1 MSAKTKKILVLICA
15 ASLILICFSV
25 FFRKTEKQDNKDQIK
40 LTKSQPRDR
49 IAPKPR
55 MDDSSDALV
64 PDEPIHENIELRDL
78 SQKERVKLVFESNI
92 DFYGKVLDQQGEPV
106 RGAKIKIAAA
116 DGYWENGSDFFK
128 TSDAN
133 GLFSIKGIKGAG
145 IYVSVE
151 KSGYHRT
158 EKSKGRFG
166 YGMKSGQNPHDKH
179 DHPAI
184 FVLQKKSAVEPLF
197 RATHKDGAE
206 YFPIGQKIALD
217 LKNGQRRSGNA
228 SIEITSIND
237 RLEGQDHGYT
247 WRFIITVPGG
257 EIIER
262 NDPLQF
268 LAPENG
274 YQSQAVIGFDGKAE
288 NWKSRQ
294 KKDFFVKFANG
305 TYGRFKLDVWSK
317 TKNGFFFESYV
328 NPSGSKYLEYD
339 SSKSLSRK

>member
-15 ASLILICFSV
+15 SLLILICFLV
-25 FFRKTEKQDNKDQIK
+25 FLRKTEKQDNVDRVEIS
-40 LTKSQPRDR
+40 KSQPFVQ
-49 IAPKPR
+49 IAPKPQ
-55 MDDSSDALV
+55 MNESSDAIV
-64 PDEPIHENIELRDL
+64 PDEPIHENIELREL
-78 SQKERVKLVFESNI
+78 SQKDRVKLVFESNI
-92 DFYGKVLDQQGEPV
+92 DFYGKVLDQQGDPV
-106 RGAKIKIAAA
+106 ERAKIKIAAA
-116 DGYWENGSDFFK
+116 DGYWENGSDFFEI
-128 TSDAN
+128 SDTN

-166 YGMKSGQNPHDKH
+166 YGMKSGENPHDKH

-184 FVLQKKSAVEPLF
+184 FLLQKKGAIEPLF
-197 RATHKDGAE
+197 CATHKDRAE
-206 YFPIGQKIALD
+206 YFQRGQKIALD

-228 SIEITSIND
+228 SIEITSINN
-237 RLEGQDHGYT
+237 RLEGQDRDYT
-247 WRFIITVPGG
+247 WRFIVTVPGG

-274 YQSQAVIGFDGKAE
+274 YQSQAMIGYDAKAE
-288 NWKSRQ
+288 DWRSRQ
-294 KKDFFVKFANG
+294 EKDFFVRFANG
-305 TYGRFKLDVWSK
+305 TYGRVKLDAWSK

-339 SSKSLSRK
+339 PSKSLSRK